1 MKQIHSALAAWMS
14 EKAGCYPWL
23 KLCFP
28 QVADCGDHTWVAP
41 VQHGSLENCA
51 ADSSYYRRAGQL
63 LGIAYL
69 VNLTDLHHENI
80 IATATQPIPVAL
92 EVIMSV
98 LPRPT

>member
-41 VQHGSLENCA
+41 VQHGSLENRA
-51 ADSSYYRRAGQL
+51 AASRYYSSL
-63 LGIAYL
+63 
-69 VNLTDLHHENI
+69 
-80 IATATQPIPVAL
+80 
-92 EVIMSV
+92 
-98 LPRPT
+98 